1 MTLNRN
7 ELEDILKTLPIG
19 YYIGR
24 KVEVNLDETTECS
37 FYNPMEDRI
46 CISKTQLDHALS
58 ELDESGNVEDDV
70 RTMLYHEVSHAFL
83 TPKNMKVNYQRNV
96 FEDERIETLLSKYY
110 KRVNFKS
117 FVKRIN
123 HFHGESPKNANEAF
137 YQLVRYRI
145 GETEWLE
152 RVKDL
157 IKENSKLNR
166 EGYSYD
172 YQYAIDRL
180 YNEFCEWWNKQTEE
194 SRKNSENSEESTGNE
209 AKDTNRP
216 TEETTA
222 DNSDESEE
230 SEDETAQMTT
240 EDGEEDAEYSA
251 EEAKEL
257 MQESCSG
264 YADAELK
271 SKIDAILSRIANS
284 KKSNGS
290 AINAYS
296 GKFDPRAVVRDDYK
310 YFVQQNRLGHVK
322 AYSKVHLNLFI
333 DTSGSFRRSQE
344 QANKLLFALRTF
356 EQQNPDF
363 TFDVVSCS
371 NGETLLK
378 KNERE
383 INAWGGN
390 YLDENAK
397 TLFRSLQL
405 PAAVNF
411 NIVMFD
417 GDAFTN
423 CPWGMTVAKAA
434 KNFSAFNTANTVIIS
449 DRSNMDYI
457 NRNCKLAKRIFTE
470 NYVEE
475 LVEHT
480 ISALRMLS
488 R

>member
-1 MTLNRN
+1 MTLNKN

-24 KVEVNLDETTECS
+24 KVEVSLDETAECS

-46 CISKTQLDHALS
+46 CISKLQLDNAMN
-58 ELDESGNVEDDV
+58 ELDESANAEDDV

-83 TPKNMKVNYQRNV
+83 TPKYMQVNFQRNV

-123 HFHGESPKNANEAF
+123 HFHGEAPKNADSAF
-137 YQLVRYRI
+137 YQLVRYRTGKI
-145 GETEWLE
+145 EWLE
-152 RVKDL
+152 RVKEL
-157 IKENSKLNR
+157 ISKYSTLNR
-166 EGYSYD
+166 EGYAYD
-172 YQYAIDRL
+172 YQYDIDRL
-180 YNEFCEWWNKQTEE
+180 YKEFTEWWNKHPEE
-194 SRKNSENSEESTGNE
+194 SKKFS
-209 AKDTNRP
+209 
-216 TEETTA
+216 
-222 DNSDESEE
+222 DNSDESNDGETKDTNKPTEE
-230 SEDETAQMTT
+230 PNSDNSDESKSTEDEAAEMTAENGE
-240 EDGEEDAEYSA
+240 EDGEYTADTAR
-251 EEAKEL
+251 EL
-257 MQESCSG
+257 MQRASSG
-264 YADAELK
+264 YNDTDLK
-271 SKIDAILSRIANS
+271 SKIEAILSRIAS
-284 KKSNGS
+284 TKKNNGS

-322 AYSKVHLNLFI
+322 AYSKVHLNLFV
-333 DTSGSFRRSQE
+333 DTSGSFRRSQNE
-344 QANKLLFALRTF
+344 ANKLLFALRLF

-363 TFDVVSCS
+363 SFDVVSCS
-371 NGETLLK
+371 SGEKLLK

-397 TLFRSLQL
+397 TLFRTLQL
-405 PAAVNF
+405 PATLNF

-423 CPWGMTVAKAA
+423 CPYGVSTAKAA

-449 DRSNMDYI
+449 DSSNMDYI
-457 NRNCKLAKRIFTE
+457 NKHCKLAKRVFTDK
-470 NYVEE
+470 YVEE
-475 LVEHT
+475 LTEHT
-480 ISALRMLS
+480 IKALRMLS

>member
-1 MTLNRN
+1 MTLNKN

-24 KVEVNLDETTECS
+24 KVEVSLDETSECS

-46 CISKTQLDHALS
+46 CISKTQLDNAMN
-58 ELDESGNVEDDV
+58 ELDESANAEDDV

-83 TPKNMKVNYQRNV
+83 TPKSMKVNYQRNV

-123 HFHGESPKNANEAF
+123 HFHGEAPKNADSAF

-152 RVKDL
+152 RVKEL
-157 IKENSKLNR
+157 ISKYSTLNR
-166 EGYSYD
+166 EGDSYCYRKD
-172 YQYAIDRL
+172 IDNL
-180 YNEFCEWWNKQTEE
+180 YKEFTEWWDKHLEE
-194 SRKNSENSEESTGNE
+194 SKKSSDSSDESDNDE
-209 AKDTNRP
+209 ANDTNRP
-216 TEETTA
+216 TEEINP
-222 DNSDESEE
+222 DNSDESENT
-230 SEDETAQMTT
+230 EDEASEMTT
-240 EDGEEDAEYSA
+240 ENGEEDGEYTA
-251 EEAKEL
+251 DTAREL
-257 MQESCSG
+257 MEQASG
-264 YADAELK
+264 SYNDTDLK
-271 SKIDAILSRIANS
+271 SKIDAILSRIAS
-284 KKSNGS
+284 TKKNNGS

-296 GKFDPRAVVRDDYK
+296 GKFDPRAMVRDDYK

-333 DTSGSFRRSQE
+333 DTSGSFRHSQNE
-344 QANKLLFALRTF
+344 ANKLLFALTLF
-356 EQQNPDF
+356 EKQNPDF
-363 TFDVVSCS
+363 SFDVVSCS
-371 NGETLLK
+371 KGEKLLK

-383 INAWGGN
+383 IDAWGGN

-397 TLFRSLQL
+397 TLFRTLQL
-405 PAAVNF
+405 PATLNF

-417 GDAFTN
+417 GDAFTD
-423 CPWGMTVAKAA
+423 CPGTISTAKAA

-449 DRSNMDYI
+449 DSSNMDYI
-457 NRNCKLAKRIFTE
+457 NKHCKLARRIFT
-470 NYVEE
+470 NQYVEE
-475 LVEHT
+475 LIEHT
-480 ISALRMLS
+480 LKALRMLS

>member
-1 MTLNRN
+1 MTLNKN

-24 KVEVNLDETTECS
+24 KVEVSLDETSECS

-46 CISKTQLDHALS
+46 CISKSQLDNAMN
-58 ELDESGNVEDDV
+58 ELDESANAEDDV

-123 HFHGESPKNANEAF
+123 HFHGEAPKTADSAF

-152 RVKDL
+152 RVKEL
-157 IKENSKLNR
+157 ISKYSTLNR
-166 EGYSYD
+166 EGDWYYYKLD
-172 YQYAIDRL
+172 IDNL
-180 YNEFCEWWNKQTEE
+180 YEEFTEWWNEHPEE
-194 SRKNSENSEESTGNE
+194 FKKFSDSSNESDDDEPNN
-209 AKDTNRP
+209 TNKP
-216 TEETTA
+216 TKETNP
-222 DNSDESEE
+222 DNSDESENTEDEATEMTSGE
-230 SEDETAQMTT
+230 SE
-240 EDGEEDAEYSA
+240 EDGEYTADT
-251 EEAKEL
+251 AKEL
-257 MQESCSG
+257 MEQASKG
-264 YADAELK
+264 YNDVDLK
-271 SKIDAILSRIANS
+271 SKIDAILSGIAS
-284 KKSNGS
+284 TKKNNGS

-296 GKFDPRAVVRDDYK
+296 GKFDPRAVIRDDYK
-310 YFVQQNRLGHVK
+310 YFVQQNRLGHIK

-333 DTSGSFRRSQE
+333 DTSGSFHRSQNE
-344 QANKLLFALRTF
+344 ANKLLFALTLF
-356 EQQNPDF
+356 EKQNPDF
-363 TFDVVSCS
+363 SFDVVSCS
-371 NGETLLK
+371 RGEKLLK

-383 INAWGGN
+383 IDAWGGN

-397 TLFRSLQL
+397 TLFRTLQL
-405 PAAVNF
+405 PATLNF

-417 GDAFTN
+417 GDAFTY
-423 CPWGMTVAKAA
+423 CPSGISTARAA

-449 DRSNMDYI
+449 DSSNMDYI
-457 NRNCKLAKRIFTE
+457 NKHCKLAKRIFT
-470 NYVEE
+470 NQYVEE
-475 LVEHT
+475 LIDHT
-480 ISALRMLS
+480 LKALKMLS